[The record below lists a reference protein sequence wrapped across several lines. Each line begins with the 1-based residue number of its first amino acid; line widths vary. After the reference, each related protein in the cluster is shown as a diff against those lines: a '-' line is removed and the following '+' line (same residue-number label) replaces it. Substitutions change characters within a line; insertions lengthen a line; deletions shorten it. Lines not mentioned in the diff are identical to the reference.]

1 MANRLTGVLRAPS
14 IGLWLGLTLMLIDIL
29 ASLLKLAANRMALLP
44 VDFSTAFSR
53 AWVAI
58 HWPTH
63 DLLAPL
69 VWPYL
74 PSHGAGW
81 PGVIAMGVYIVGCGL
96 HAFIIGF
103 ASGCVVQFLI
113 RRFRVGKQ

>member
-1 MANRLTGVLRAPS
+1 MANRLTGIRRAPS
-14 IGLWLGLTLMLIDIL
+14 IGLRLGLTLMLIDIL
-29 ASLLKLAANRMALLP
+29 VHSLWLVANHMALLP
-44 VDFSTAFSR
+44 MDFSFSFSR

-81 PGVIAMGVYIVGCGL
+81 RGVIAMGVYIVGCGL
-96 HAFIIGF
+96 HAFVIGF
-103 ASGCVVQFLI
+103 ASGHIVQFLI
-113 RRFRVGKQ
+113 RRFRTGKE

>member
-1 MANRLTGVLRAPS
+1 MANRLTSAWRAP
-14 IGLWLGLTLMLIDIL
+14 GLGLRLGLALMLIDIL
-29 ASLLKLAANRMALLP
+29 LHSLWLVVTHMALLP
-44 VDFSTAFSR
+44 MDLSFSFSR
-53 AWVAI
+53 VWVAI

-96 HAFIIGF
+96 HAFVIGL
-103 ASGCVVQFLI
+103 ASGHIVQFLF
-113 RRFRVGKQ
+113 RRFRRGKE